1 MCGCLLAGHNE
12 HGWKVHGKLFLVGL
26 GSARRDPK
34 GEEYPNTRR
43 TPYPNGWWWWY
54 RLVISHHIVP
64 FRQILKN
71 GRATHDQTAAFA
83 LLSISCGR

>member
-34 GEEYPNTRR
+34 GEEYPNKGRIR
-43 TPYPNGWWWWY
+43 YPNHGVDS
-54 RLVISHHIVP
+54 RVVQKLP
-64 FRQILKN
+64 FLN
-71 GRATHDQTAAFA
+71 NSG
-83 LLSISCGR
+83 